1 MENTVPE
8 SILEFIKG
16 HGAFVIVGHKE
27 PDGDCIG
34 SQLALA
40 SFLTRLGKKTALC
53 SAGPFK
59 RTEIKDWEPR
69 FSSKLPEDFK
79 RLEPACIVLD
89 CSNIGRVG
97 SLEEEVRGLPLAFID
112 HHATGEASGQAV
124 FIEPEAQAVTIL
136 VQRLIEAMGEKPTT
150 EEAEYLLFGLCTDTG
165 FFRHL
170 DEGGAP
176 ALGSALRLAQA
187 GASPKKAFSRMY
199 GGKSLNS
206 RLLMGRIL
214 SRIEAYFDG
223 RVLYS
228 YETLEDTLEF
238 GLEGRDSDMLY
249 QLMQSISGCEAIML
263 VRQESEDTCT
273 IGLRSKEKIDVGAIA
288 AGLGGGGHRLAS
300 GLAIKGRIPDVK
312 IKLLAAFEE
321 SLLPPS

>member
-1 MENTVPE
+1 MEARVPE
-8 SILEFIKG
+8 SIIEFIRK
-16 HGAFVIVGHKE
+16 HEAFAIVGHKE

-34 SQLALA
+34 SQLALS
-40 SFLTRLGKKTALC
+40 SFLSRLGKKTALC

-59 RTEIKDWEPR
+59 RTEIKEWEPL
-69 FSSKLPEDFK
+69 FSPRLPEDFK

-112 HHATGEASGQAV
+112 HHAIGEASGEAV
-124 FIEPEAQAVTIL
+124 YIEPEAQAVTIL
-136 VQRLIEAMGEKPTT
+136 VLRLMLAMGEDPTA

-170 DEGGAP
+170 DQGGAP
-176 ALGSALRLAQA
+176 ALAAALRLAQA

-214 SRIEAYFDG
+214 SRIEAFFG
-223 RVLYS
+223 GAVLYS
-228 YETLEDTLEF
+228 YETLEDTREF

-249 QLMQSISGCEAIML
+249 QLMQSVSGCEAIML

-273 IGLRSKEKIDVGAIA
+273 VGLRSREKIDVGAIA

-300 GLAIKGRIPDVK
+300 GLAIQGRIPEVK
-312 IKLLAAFEE
+312 QKLLHAFEE
-321 SLLPPS
+321 SLLPSR